1 MDSPQPLC
9 TARLA
14 PQTFPAV
21 PPIPT
26 NSRKCA
32 ILNRRSQKRSGRM
45 SISSKDLRS
54 LCIRKSQRRMS
65 PKFEEAKLRNALS
78 RNFGLIRPL
87 DPRIQTFVMCNA
99 RHIKGRGGT
108 NLNLGQ
114 PNPGKAPERT
124 VSKKK
129 PYTPPSYRFER
140 VFELNAL
147 SCGKVFT
154 SQGTCKSA
162 RKTS

>member
-1 MDSPQPLC
+1 MHDL
-9 TARLA
+9 TR
-14 PQTFPAV
+14 PAHIL
-21 PPIPT
+21 PPYSPIPM
-26 NSRKCA
+26 SHRKCA
-32 ILNRRSQKRSGRM
+32 ILHRRARSVPSECR
-45 SISSKDLRS
+45 SALKDLRS

-78 RNFGLIRPL
+78 GNFGLIRPL
-87 DPRIQTFVMCNA
+87 ATKIQTFVMCNV

-108 NLNLGQ
+108 NLNMGQ
-114 PNPGKAPERT
+114 ANPIKAPERT

-140 VFELNAL
+140 VFEVSAL
-147 SCGKVFT
+147 TCGKVFT
-154 SQGTCKSA
+154 TQSSCKSA